1 VTIVAVLYG
10 FGFLAG
16 VVAGGLLA
24 VYSRSSARFLLGSWF
39 AFLGIVCYVVGIGL
53 FRGRT
58 WAWAPGVVG
67 YGVTLV
73 TAAVEMVRGNFAAI
87 LGIVLSLWIIV
98 YMNSA
103 GAKLFFNKPRLTFPA
118 VAFGFACLL
127 AFLFTIQTAG
137 L

>member
-1 VTIVAVLYG
+1 MTIVAVLYG

-16 VVAGGLLA
+16 VVAGGLLT

-73 TAAVEMVRGNFAAI
+73 TAAVEMRRGHFEDI
-87 LGIVLSLWIIV
+87 LGIILSLWIIL
-98 YMNSA
+98 YLNSA
-103 GAKLFFNKPRLTFPA
+103 GVRLFFDSPRLSFLA